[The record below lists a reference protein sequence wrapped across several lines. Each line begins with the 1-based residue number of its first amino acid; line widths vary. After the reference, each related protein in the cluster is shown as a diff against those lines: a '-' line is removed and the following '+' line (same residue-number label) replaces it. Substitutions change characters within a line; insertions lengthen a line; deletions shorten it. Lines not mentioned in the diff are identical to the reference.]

1 MKDKKKEQVKMG
13 LLFLLKLLRRLV
25 MLPTEKKNEIQE
37 KATPLGEKRD
47 FRDVELKVPFVY
59 EGRDIQCLAHRP
71 A

>member
-1 MKDKKKEQVKMG
+1 
-13 LLFLLKLLRRLV
+13 
-25 MLPTEKKNEIQE
+25 MLPTEKKKKNEIQE